1 MATTEEKAE
10 LVETLKGPR
19 FYNIQLNGY
28 GGESAYMT
36 VSKEAHDFWQPICEE
51 HSDYDLT
58 TYMNSDGE
66 EDDEY
71 DVIGLLPRASA
82 TYLPLRFAAR
92 MKVGVCLSV
101 FSLR

>member
-51 HSDYDLT
+51 HGDYDLT
-58 TYMNSDGE
+58 TYMNSDEDE
-66 EDDEY
+66 E
-71 DVIGLLPRASA
+71 VGK
-82 TYLPLRFAAR
+82 
-92 MKVGVCLSV
+92 KVEGAKAEVKKWITG
-101 FSLR
+101 FSFD